1 VIGKALIA
9 PYESTNTP
17 FPREDYFIVTKVGRI
32 AGSEFNYSAA
42 WVYKS
47 IKRSITRL
55 NTSYLDVVYCH
66 DVEFVTAA
74 EVLTAV
80 KELKRIRDTEGTI
93 KYIGISGYPVSVLCD
108 LAELILKETGEPLDC
123 VMSYANFTLQNRRLK
138 SEGLSRLKAAGV
150 DVVPNA
156 SILGMGLLRSGGVP
170 EGSLGDWHPAPEG
183 LRAACTT
190 ASKYCHSIGE
200 KLEVVAIRW
209 ALETW
214 LIEGESVGS
223 KGDPASGLKWKRE
236 TIEEVGGRKLGVSVM
251 GVSNLQELE
260 ETMRVWRSILDGLE
274 GGRET
279 SVQAG
284 RWEGDHEWSL
294 KRRDEIR
301 AIASSLWEKFGKWQ
315 DFAWASPGAGYVRV
329 QSAAERD

>member
-1 VIGKALIA
+1 MTT
-9 PYESTNTP
+9 PYEDTNIP

-32 AGSEFNYSAA
+32 AGSEFNYSAP

-47 IKRSITRL
+47 IKRSLTCL

-66 DVEFVTAA
+66 DVEFVTAV

-80 KELKRIRDTEGTI
+80 KELRRIRDVEGTI

-108 LAELILKETGEPLDC
+108 LAELVLKETSEPLDC
-123 VMSYANFTLQNRRLK
+123 VMSYANFTLQNKRLK

-170 EGSLGDWHPAPEG
+170 EGGLGDWHPAPEG
-183 LRAACTT
+183 LRTACRAVSTF
-190 ASKYCHSIGE
+190 CDSIDE

-223 KGDPASGLKWKRE
+223 KGDPASGLKWKHE
-236 TIEEVGGRKLGVSVM
+236 SIDEVCGRKLGVSVM
-251 GVSNLQELE
+251 GVSNLNELD
-260 ETMRVWRSILDGLE
+260 ETIRVWRSTLDGLE
-274 GGRET
+274 GSRET
-279 SVQAG
+279 AVQAG
-284 RWEGDHEWSL
+284 RWKGDHEWSL

-301 AIASSLWEKFGKWQ
+301 AIAERVWEEFGRWQ
-315 DFAWASPGAGYVRV
+315 DFAWASPGEDYFRV
-329 QSAAERD
+329 QPTAQND

>member
-1 VIGKALIA
+1 LTA
-9 PYESTNTP
+9 PYEDTNVP
-17 FPREDYFIVTKVGRI
+17 FPREGYFIVTKVGRI
-32 AGSEFNYSAA
+32 AGSEFNYRAP

-47 IKRSITRL
+47 IKRSLTRL

-80 KELKRIRDTEGTI
+80 KELRRIRDVEGTI
-93 KYIGISGYPVSVLCD
+93 KYIGISGYPVSALCD
-108 LAELILKETGEPLDC
+108 LAELVLKETGEPLDC

-138 SEGLSRLKAAGV
+138 SEGLSRLKVAGI

-170 EGSLGDWHPAPEG
+170 EGGLGDWHPAPEG
-183 LRAACTT
+183 LRTACRTV
-190 ASKYCHSIGE
+190 SSYCDSIDE

-236 TIEEVGGRKLGVSVM
+236 TIDEVGGRKLGVSVM
-251 GVSNLQELE
+251 GVSNLHELD

-279 SVQAG
+279 YVQAG
-284 RWEGDHEWSL
+284 RWEGDTEWSL

-301 AIASSLWEKFGKWQ
+301 AIAERVCEEFGTWQ
-315 DFAWASPGAGYVRV
+315 DFAWASPGEDYVRV
-329 QSAAERD
+329 QPTAEKD

>member
-1 VIGKALIA
+1 LIA
-9 PYESTNTP
+9 PYENTNVP
-17 FPREDYFIVTKVGRI
+17 FTREDYFIVTKVGRI
-32 AGSEFNYSAA
+32 AGSEFNYSAP

-47 IKRSITRL
+47 IKRSLARL

-66 DVEFVTAA
+66 DVEFVTAP

-80 KELKRIRDTEGTI
+80 KELRRIRDTEGTI
-93 KYIGISGYPVSVLCD
+93 KYIGISGYPVSALCD

-123 VMSYANFTLQNRRLK
+123 VMSYANFTLQSKRLK
-138 SEGLSRLKAAGV
+138 SEGLTRLTAAGV

-156 SILGMGLLRSGGVP
+156 SMLGMGLLRSGGVP
-170 EGSLGDWHPAPEG
+170 EGGMGNWHPAPAG
-183 LRAACTT
+183 LRTACRT
-190 ASKYCHSIGE
+190 ASEYCDSIGE

-209 ALETW
+209 ALESW

-223 KGDPASGLKWKRE
+223 RGDPASGVKWKQQ
-236 TIEEVGGRKLGVSVM
+236 TIDEVGGRRLGVSVM
-251 GVSNLQELE
+251 GVSNMQELE

-279 SVQAG
+279 AVQAG

-294 KRRDEIR
+294 QRRDEIR
-301 AIASSLWEKFGKWQ
+301 AIADHLWKNQFGKWQ
-315 DFAWASPGAGYVRV
+315 NFAWASPGEDYVRV
-329 QSAAERD
+329 LPATEKD

>member
-1 VIGKALIA
+1 MIA
-9 PYESTNTP
+9 PYENTNRP
-17 FPREDYFIVTKVGRI
+17 FSREEYFIVTKVGRI
-32 AGSEFNYSAA
+32 AGSEFNYSAP

-47 IKRSITRL
+47 IMRSLTRL

-80 KELKRIRDTEGTI
+80 KELRRIRDTEGTI
-93 KYIGISGYPVSVLCD
+93 KYIGISGYPVSMLCD
-108 LAELILKETGEPLDC
+108 LAEMILRETGEPLDC
-123 VMSYANFTLQNRRLK
+123 VMSYANFTLQNRRLS
-138 SEGLSRLKAAGV
+138 SEGLIRLKTAGV

-170 EGSLGDWHPAPEG
+170 EGGMGNWHPSPAG
-183 LRAACTT
+183 LRTACRS
-190 ASKYCHSIGE
+190 ASEYCDSIGE

-209 ALETW
+209 ALESW
-214 LIEGESVGS
+214 LIEGENVGS
-223 KGDPASGLKWKRE
+223 RGDPASGLKWKHQ
-236 TIEEVGGRKLGVSVM
+236 TIDEVGGRKFGVSVM
-251 GVSNLQELE
+251 GVSNMQELE

-279 SVQAG
+279 AVKAG

-294 KRRDEIR
+294 KRRDEVR
-301 AIASSLWEKFGKWQ
+301 AIADHLWKNQFGKWQ
-315 DFAWASPGAGYVRV
+315 DYAWASPGKDYVRA
-329 QSAAERD
+329 QPGAEKQ

>member
-1 VIGKALIA
+1 MTT
-9 PYESTNTP
+9 PYEDTNIP

-32 AGSEFNYSAA
+32 AGSEFNYSAP

-47 IKRSITRL
+47 IKRSLTCL

-66 DVEFVTAA
+66 DVEFVTAV

-80 KELKRIRDTEGTI
+80 KELRRIRDVEGTI

-108 LAELILKETGEPLDC
+108 LAELVLKETSEPLDC
-123 VMSYANFTLQNRRLK
+123 VMSYANFTLQNKRLK

-170 EGSLGDWHPAPEG
+170 EGGLGDWHPAPEG
-183 LRAACTT
+183 LRTACRAVSTF
-190 ASKYCHSIGE
+190 CDSIDE

-223 KGDPASGLKWKRE
+223 KGDPASGLKWKHE
-236 TIEEVGGRKLGVSVM
+236 SIDEVCGRKLGVSVM
-251 GVSNLQELE
+251 GVSNLNELD
-260 ETMRVWRSILDGLE
+260 ETIRVWRSTLDGLE
-274 GGRET
+274 GSRET
-279 SVQAG
+279 AVQAA
-284 RWEGDHEWSL
+284 RWKGDHEWSL

-301 AIASSLWEKFGKWQ
+301 AIAERVWEEFGRWQ
-315 DFAWASPGAGYVRV
+315 DFAWASPGEDYFRV
-329 QSAAERD
+329 QPTAQND

>member
-1 VIGKALIA
+1 LIA
-9 PYESTNTP
+9 PYEDTNKP

-32 AGSEFNYSAA
+32 AGSEFNYTAP
-42 WVYKS
+42 WIYKS
-47 IKRSITRL
+47 IERSLTRL
-55 NTSYLDVVYCH
+55 STSYLDVVYCH
-66 DVEFVTAA
+66 DVEFVTVA
-74 EVLTAV
+74 EVLAAV
-80 KELKRIRDTEGTI
+80 KELRRIRDTEGTI

-108 LAELILKETGEPLDC
+108 LAELVLKETGEPLDC
-123 VMSYANFTLQNRRLK
+123 LMSYANFTLQNRRLK
-138 SEGLSRLKAAGV
+138 SEGLRRLEAARV

-156 SILGMGLLRSGGVP
+156 SMLGMGLLRSGGVP

-183 LRAACTT
+183 LRMACRAAS
-190 ASKYCHSIGE
+190 AYCDSIDE

-236 TIEEVGGRKLGVSVM
+236 TIDEVGSRKLGVSVM
-251 GVSNLQELE
+251 GVSNLQELD
-260 ETMRVWRSILDGLE
+260 ETMRVWRSILNGLE
-274 GGRET
+274 GGRQ
-279 SVQAG
+279 SAVQAG

-301 AIASSLWEKFGKWQ
+301 AIADSVWEKFGKWQ
-315 DFAWASPGAGYVRV
+315 DFAWASPGEDYVRM
-329 QSAAERD
+329 QPAAEKD

>member
-1 VIGKALIA
+1 LTT
-9 PYESTNTP
+9 PYEDTNIP

-32 AGSEFNYSAA
+32 AGSEFNYSAP

-47 IKRSITRL
+47 IKRSLTCL

-66 DVEFVTAA
+66 DVEFVTAV

-80 KELKRIRDTEGTI
+80 KELRRIRDVEGTI

-108 LAELILKETGEPLDC
+108 LAELVLKETSEPLDC
-123 VMSYANFTLQNRRLK
+123 VMSYANFTLQNKRLK

-170 EGSLGDWHPAPEG
+170 EGGLGDWHPAPEG
-183 LRAACTT
+183 LRTACRAVSTF
-190 ASKYCHSIGE
+190 CDSIDE

-223 KGDPASGLKWKRE
+223 KGDPASGLKWKHE
-236 TIEEVGGRKLGVSVM
+236 SIDEVCGRKLGVSVM
-251 GVSNLQELE
+251 GVSNLNELD
-260 ETMRVWRSILDGLE
+260 ETIRVWRSILDGLE
-274 GGRET
+274 GSRET
-279 SVQAG
+279 AVQAG
-284 RWEGDHEWSL
+284 RWKGDHEWSL

-301 AIASSLWEKFGKWQ
+301 AIAERVWEEFGRWQ
-315 DFAWASPGAGYVRV
+315 DFAWASPGEDYFRV
-329 QSAAERD
+329 QPTAQND

>member
-1 VIGKALIA
+1 M
-9 PYESTNTP
+9 
-17 FPREDYFIVTKVGRI
+17 
-32 AGSEFNYSAA
+32 
-42 WVYKS
+42 S
-47 IKRSITRL
+47 IQRSLTRL

-80 KELKRIRDTEGTI
+80 KELRRIRDTEGTI
-93 KYIGISGYPVSVLCD
+93 KYIGLSGYPVSVLSN
-108 LAELILKETGEPLDC
+108 LAELVLKETGESLDC

-138 SEGLSRLKAAGV
+138 SEGLSRLRAAGV
-150 DVVPNA
+150 GVVPNA

-170 EGSLGDWHPAPEG
+170 EGALGDWHPAPEG
-183 LRAACTT
+183 LRTACRAAS
-190 ASKYCHSIGE
+190 AYCDSIDE

-236 TIEEVGGRKLGVSVM
+236 TIDEVGGRKLGVSVM
-251 GVSNLQELE
+251 GVSNLQELD
-260 ETMRVWRSILDGLE
+260 ETMKVWRSILDGLE
-274 GGRET
+274 GDRET
-279 SVQAG
+279 AVQAG
-284 RWEGDHEWSL
+284 RWEGDHEWSF

-301 AIASSLWEKFGKWQ
+301 VIVDGIWEKLGQWQ
-315 DFAWASPGAGYVRV
+315 DFAWASPGEDYVRA
-329 QSAAERD
+329 QPAAEMDKVPSGTSAGRKK

>member
-1 VIGKALIA
+1 M
-9 PYESTNTP
+9 
-17 FPREDYFIVTKVGRI
+17 GRI
-32 AGSEFNYSAA
+32 AGSEFNYSAP

-47 IKRSITRL
+47 IKRSLTCL

-66 DVEFVTAA
+66 DVEFVTAV

-80 KELKRIRDTEGTI
+80 KELRRIRDVEGTI

-108 LAELILKETGEPLDC
+108 LAELVLKETSEPLDC
-123 VMSYANFTLQNRRLK
+123 VMSYANFTLQNKRLK

-170 EGSLGDWHPAPEG
+170 EGGLGDWHPAPEG
-183 LRAACTT
+183 LRTACRAVSTF
-190 ASKYCHSIGE
+190 CDSIDE

-223 KGDPASGLKWKRE
+223 KGDPASGLKWKHE
-236 TIEEVGGRKLGVSVM
+236 SIDEVCGRKLGVSVM
-251 GVSNLQELE
+251 GVSNLNELD
-260 ETMRVWRSILDGLE
+260 ETIRVWRSILDGLE
-274 GGRET
+274 GSRET
-279 SVQAG
+279 AVQAG
-284 RWEGDHEWSL
+284 RWKGDHEWSL

-301 AIASSLWEKFGKWQ
+301 AIAERVWEEFGRWQ
-315 DFAWASPGAGYVRV
+315 DFAWASPGEDYFRV
-329 QSAAERD
+329 QPTAQND

>member
-1 VIGKALIA
+1 MST
-9 PYESTNTP
+9 PYEDTNIP

-32 AGSEFNYSAA
+32 AGSEFNYSAP

-47 IKRSITRL
+47 IKRSLTCL

-66 DVEFVTAA
+66 DVEFVTAV

-80 KELKRIRDTEGTI
+80 KELRRIRDVEGTI

-108 LAELILKETGEPLDC
+108 LAELVLKETSEPLDC
-123 VMSYANFTLQNRRLK
+123 VMSYANFTLQNKRLK

-170 EGSLGDWHPAPEG
+170 EGGLGDWHPAPEG
-183 LRAACTT
+183 LRTACRAVSTF
-190 ASKYCHSIGE
+190 CDSIDE

-223 KGDPASGLKWKRE
+223 KGDPASGLKWKHE
-236 TIEEVGGRKLGVSVM
+236 SIDEVCGRKLGVSVM
-251 GVSNLQELE
+251 GVSNLNELD
-260 ETMRVWRSILDGLE
+260 ETIRVWRSILDGLE
-274 GGRET
+274 GSRET
-279 SVQAG
+279 AVQAG
-284 RWEGDHEWSL
+284 RWKGDHEWSL

-301 AIASSLWEKFGKWQ
+301 AIAERVWEEFGRWQ
-315 DFAWASPGAGYVRV
+315 DFAWASPGEDYFRV
-329 QSAAERD
+329 QPTAQND

>member
-1 VIGKALIA
+1 LTA
-9 PYESTNTP
+9 PYEDTNIP

-32 AGSEFNYSAA
+32 AGSEFNYSAP

-47 IKRSITRL
+47 IKRSLTRL
-55 NTSYLDVVYCH
+55 NTYYLDVVYCH

-74 EVLTAV
+74 EVITAV
-80 KELKRIRDTEGTI
+80 KELRRIRDAEGTI

-123 VMSYANFTLQNRRLK
+123 VMSYANFTLQNRKLK
-138 SEGLSRLKAAGV
+138 SEGLSRLKAAEV

-156 SILGMGLLRSGGVP
+156 SMLGMGLLRSGGVP
-170 EGSLGDWHPAPEG
+170 EGGLGDWHPAPEG
-183 LRAACTT
+183 LRTVCRAVSA
-190 ASKYCHSIGE
+190 YCDSIDE

-209 ALETW
+209 TLETW
-214 LIEGESVGS
+214 LIEGESAGS

-236 TIEEVGGRKLGVSVM
+236 TIDEVGGRKLGVSVM
-251 GVSNLQELE
+251 GVSNLQELD

-279 SVQAG
+279 AVQAG
-284 RWEGDHEWSL
+284 RREGDHEWSL

-301 AIASSLWEKFGKWQ
+301 AIAERVWKKFGKWQ
-315 DFAWASPGAGYVRV
+315 DFAWASPGEDYVRV
-329 QSAAERD
+329 QLAVEKD

>member
-1 VIGKALIA
+1 LST
-9 PYESTNTP
+9 PYEDTNIP

-32 AGSEFNYSAA
+32 AGSEFNYSAP

-47 IKRSITRL
+47 IKRSLTCL

-66 DVEFVTAA
+66 DVEFVTAV

-80 KELKRIRDTEGTI
+80 KELRRIRDVEGTI

-108 LAELILKETGEPLDC
+108 LAELVLKETSEPLDC
-123 VMSYANFTLQNRRLK
+123 VMSYANFTLQNKRLK
-138 SEGLSRLKAAGV
+138 SEGLSRLKVAGV

-170 EGSLGDWHPAPEG
+170 EGGLGDWHPAPEG
-183 LRAACTT
+183 LRTACRAVSTF
-190 ASKYCHSIGE
+190 CDSIDE

-223 KGDPASGLKWKRE
+223 KGDPASGLKWKHE
-236 TIEEVGGRKLGVSVM
+236 SIDEVCGRKLGVSVM
-251 GVSNLQELE
+251 GVSNLNELD
-260 ETMRVWRSILDGLE
+260 ETIRVWRSILDGLE
-274 GGRET
+274 GSRET
-279 SVQAG
+279 AVQAG
-284 RWEGDHEWSL
+284 RWKGDHEWSL

-301 AIASSLWEKFGKWQ
+301 AIAERVWEEFGRWQ
-315 DFAWASPGAGYVRV
+315 DFAWASPGEDYFRV
-329 QSAAERD
+329 QPTAQND